1 MANDGIVRLHREYMQ
16 EVGGDATAA
25 AMLVLADRL
34 GQLPAPKRK
43 PAERDRFTPP
53 EVAKRLGV
61 SPDTVRGWIAS
72 GALKAVN
79 VAGPG
84 KRPSHRISPEALAEF
99 ERRRAPEPAVVRRR
113 RKPAGDSL
121 VQRYSA

>member
-1 MANDGIVRLHREYMQ
+1 MSIDDTLSLHREYLHH
-16 EVGGDATAA
+16 VGGNATAA

-34 GQLPAPKRK
+34 GQQPAPRQK
-43 PAERDRFTPP
+43 PERDRLTPP

-61 SPDTVRGWIAS
+61 SADTVRGWIS
-72 GALKAVN
+72 TGTLKAVN

-99 ERRRAPEPAVVRRR
+99 EQRRTPAPAVARRR
-113 RKPAGDSL
+113 RKPTTEPL
-121 VQRYSA
+121 VKRY